1 MSIIKQNDTE
11 RKNIFKKVL
20 IKLINKVLYTYAN
33 DDCHCWLQIQILWKK
48 KKNIL
53 RPMSIHLTIC
63 DGRILHATSISSIT
77 ICNVIWSNG
86 IVSNK
91 RTGERIIIRS
101 FSSSIRSDTHS
112 QITEA
117 RARFQLAK
125 TYRLE
130 RCFPPTINSLIKRT
144 EMFEIF
150 TFGSR

>member
-1 MSIIKQNDTE
+1 M
-11 RKNIFKKVL
+11 RVL
-20 IKLINKVLYTYAN
+20 IKLVNKGYYITFMLPTYAN
-33 DDCHCWLQIQILWKK
+33 DDYHYWLQIQILRK
-48 KKNIL
+48 KKNTL

-63 DGRILHATSISSIT
+63 DERILHATSISSIT

-101 FSSSIRSDTHS
+101 FSSSIRSDTHG

-130 RCFPPTINSLIKRT
+130 RCFPRTINSLIKQT
-144 EMFEIF
+144 KMFEIS
-150 TFGSR
+150 TFGSRKAKVTKVVL